1 MSSRKRA
8 HASSTP
14 SPSAAKQP
22 RVGEGTR
29 ATPVTAPR
37 PHGRVVLN
45 VGGQVF
51 QSSRTTL
58 EGSSSYFRS
67 LLSRWDEDAE
77 EPVFIDC
84 DADAFGVLLSHMRIA
99 SNIIL
104 PKDEEELGARVLL
117 LAEYL
122 GMESLLAQ
130 VKAKAYRNMHPDQ
143 EEKNDGD
150 DLAAAFDA
158 EVGTLQQ
165 AIDSKVLPA
174 RFFAPAPKPPPKR
187 VIKNLIPA
195 PPGYTALFSDD
206 KFLDGVA
213 KVQDEDGEE
222 YNADCVSRDVLSFAV
237 VELQDGTT
245 GVEAIVQRSL
255 QSTTVEYERAIN
267 HTDVDTHQ
275 QLHHHLQFAS
285 EVDWEHYL
293 IVPPPASARMLPVA
307 PASIR
312 ATFAKP
318 AITRA
323 DTGKRVTV
331 SENGNAVIVDGE
343 VRSVTWGARKPPV
356 GIKDRVIAG
365 YYTGD
370 ARHQMMWV
378 DRDYTQ
384 VPYLTGASNQITRD
398 VAFVEMGRGDAE
410 GTVPTKFYIADSDGK
425 QCAHDSVLQDNR
437 LIDVTRMTLPGG

>member
-323 DTGKRVTV
+323 DTGKRVNCLREWQRGHRGWRGAFSHLGRSKAASWYQGQGDCRILHRRCPSPDDV
-331 SENGNAVIVDGE
+331 GRSRLYASALPDRRVQSNYQRRCIRRDGPGRRRRHCANE
-343 VRSVTWGARKPPV
+343 VLHRRFRREA
-356 GIKDRVIAG
+356 
-365 YYTGD
+365 
-370 ARHQMMWV
+370 MC
-378 DRDYTQ
+378 
-384 VPYLTGASNQITRD
+384 TRL
-398 VAFVEMGRGDAE
+398 R
-410 GTVPTKFYIADSDGK
+410 TP
-425 QCAHDSVLQDNR
+425 R
-437 LIDVTRMTLPGG
+437 